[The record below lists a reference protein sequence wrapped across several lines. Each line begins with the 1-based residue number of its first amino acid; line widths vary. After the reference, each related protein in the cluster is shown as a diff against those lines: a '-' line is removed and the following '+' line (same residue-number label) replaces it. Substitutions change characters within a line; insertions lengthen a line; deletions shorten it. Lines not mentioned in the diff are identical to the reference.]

1 MPCWRLASIS
11 VFQTSSCILFNPEGE
26 LDSFGFDAED
36 KYAELTLDD
45 NHEDWFYFK
54 YFKMLLYE
62 NEVRQEV
69 LAIG

>member
-1 MPCWRLASIS
+1 M
-11 VFQTSSCILFNPEGE
+11 
-26 LDSFGFDAED
+26 DSFGFDAED